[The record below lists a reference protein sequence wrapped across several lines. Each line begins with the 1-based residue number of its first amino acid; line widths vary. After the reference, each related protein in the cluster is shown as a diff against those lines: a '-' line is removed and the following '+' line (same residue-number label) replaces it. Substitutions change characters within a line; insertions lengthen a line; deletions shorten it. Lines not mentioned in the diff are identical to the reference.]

1 MVVVAKFLPVKCK
14 ALGLIPSTIRK
25 KKEEEEMSKELYAQR
40 VDQIAPVPAA
50 T

>member
-25 KKEEEEMSKELYAQR
+25 KKEEEMSKELYAQR